1 MVSPSNIQNSK
12 KSISLPVINLQ
23 KIPKHKKGVLNNC
36 HTYVI
41 IWVKTGVG
49 EVLGREKKRAGR
61 PRVLNPKNV
70 KYSIRLDQET
80 EGRLVRYCEREGI
93 SRGEAVRRGVSL
105 LIGGRQ

>member
-1 MVSPSNIQNSK
+1 M
-12 KSISLPVINLQ
+12 
-23 KIPKHKKGVLNNC
+23 
-36 HTYVI
+36 
-41 IWVKTGVG
+41 
-49 EVLGREKKRAGR
+49 GREKKRAGR